1 MVIGTTD
8 HPTTGVSMRSRFT
21 FLSLLTVVMA
31 STALAATVDM
41 NEAHRAVGRENN
53 VRIDAQL
60 LSEVVHSGMPIA
72 ITYQVQN
79 LTDHAVA
86 IAEKS
91 SAASY
96 DAETQTITVAIG
108 SEIPPDGAMPRMATI
123 APGEKKTFQVSTS
136 IHSTMARI
144 GRLGP
149 RFVQIKVNVLRNI
162 LPFRELIERQQRSPA
177 SGALPLNDQLFE
189 QWLDGNDTIYLNT
202 LPIRYEKNSGSSF
215 DASSSRNVSGS
226 R

>member
-1 MVIGTTD
+1 
-8 HPTTGVSMRSRFT
+8 MRSGLT
-21 FLSLLTVVMA
+21 FLSFLTIMLA
-31 STALAATVDM
+31 STAIAATVDM

-60 LSEVVHSGMPIA
+60 TSEVVQSGMPIA

-79 LTDHAVA
+79 LTDDVVA
-86 IAEKS
+86 IAEKNA
-91 SAASY
+91 AASY

-123 APGEKKTFQVSTS
+123 APGEKKTFQVATS
-136 IHSTMARI
+136 IHSIMARI

-162 LPFRELIERQQRSPA
+162 LPFRDLIERQRRSPA
-177 SGALPLNDQLFE
+177 TGALPLSDQLFE
-189 QWLDGNDTIYLNT
+189 QWLDGNDTIYLNA
-202 LPIRYEKNSGSSF
+202 LPIRYEKRSGSSF
-215 DASSSRNVSGS
+215 DASSSRGMSGS